1 MRSRSHQPTS
11 LQLKYGIG
19 AEYSWGI
26 NSVFLFKVSVQ
37 FTPSALSVQF
47 TLRALYSITNIQPY
61 IHSVTQAMYNVK
73 QK

>member
-26 NSVFLFKVSVQ
+26 NCVFLFLFKVSVH
-37 FTPSALSVQF
+37 TNA
-47 TLRALYSITNIQPY
+47 LRALYSVTNKQPY